1 MKRATITTPDITR
14 VWAQRVI
21 VVALWLTA
29 VLLWRRHQTSN
40 GLSATDAAQQF
51 IDSVELAWWGIA
63 AFVGVYLAR
72 PLVLFPASILTIVG
86 GVLFGPVVGV
96 LVVVVA
102 ANCSAMIAYTV
113 GRLLGRAPGHGAG
126 TSTPTPDPSGSVINR
141 WASRMRDNSFETV
154 LIMRFLFL
162 PYDLV
167 NYGAG
172 ALRIRWAPFLAAT
185 ALGSL
190 PGTVSFV
197 LLGASLD
204 RVDQGLDGLDP
215 RALVASAALFVASLA
230 VARLVKQRQTAVA
243 DPDCLPSSTATAT
256 ATATATPTPTTTAAA
271 AATTASTTTQNRAM
285 P

>member
-1 MKRATITTPDITR
+1 MSGITISTTDATR
-14 VWAQRVI
+14 VWTQRVI
-21 VVALWLTA
+21 VVLLWLT
-29 VLLWRRHQTSN
+29 VIVLWRRYQISD
-40 GLSATDAAQQF
+40 GLSATDEAQQF
-51 IDSVELAWWGIA
+51 INSVETAWWGVA
-63 AFVGVYLAR
+63 AFIGVYLAR

-96 LVVVVA
+96 LVVILA

-113 GRLLGRAPGHGAG
+113 GRLLGRAPGIEVDAVAPGQDV
-126 TSTPTPDPSGSVINR
+126 SNSGINR
-141 WASRMRDNSFETV
+141 WATRMRDNSFETV

-172 ALRIRWAPFLAAT
+172 ALRIKWIPFLAAT

-204 RVDQGLDGLDP
+204 RVDQGLGGLDP

-230 VARLVKQRQTAVA
+230 VARVVKHRQTADNTTSA
-243 DPDCLPSSTATAT
+243 
-256 ATATATPTPTTTAAA
+256 PTTT
-271 AATTASTTTQNRAM
+271 TARTTTEDRAF

>member
-1 MKRATITTPDITR
+1 MKQTTPIDVGSTTAIDVGQRQSNAR
-14 VWAQRVI
+14 VWAQRAA
-21 VVALWLTA
+21 VVAMWLVA
-29 VLLWRRHQTSN
+29 VLLWRRYQTSH
-40 GLSATDAAQQF
+40 GLSATGAAQEF
-51 IDSVELAWWGIA
+51 IDNVEMAWWGIA
-63 AFVGVYLAR
+63 AFIGVYLAR

-96 LVVVVA
+96 LVVIVA
-102 ANCSAMIAYTV
+102 ANSSAMIAYLV
-113 GRLLGRAPGHGAG
+113 GRLLGRAPGE
-126 TSTPTPDPSGSVINR
+126 TSSGSVINR
-141 WASRMRDNSFETV
+141 WASKMRDNSFETV

-167 NYGAG
+167 NYAAG

-204 RVDQGLDGLDP
+204 RVDQGLDGLDT
-215 RALVASAALFVASLA
+215 RALLASVVLFVASLA
-230 VARLVKQRQTAVA
+230 VARFVKQRQTAVT
-243 DPDCLPSSTATAT
+243 DMQVSPSSTDGTPATETALLAT
-256 ATATATPTPTTTAAA
+256 DTPPTPTTQDR
-271 AATTASTTTQNRAM
+271 AT

>member
-1 MKRATITTPDITR
+1 MKQAPPTVAESTSPDAAAGDPTAIGVAQRASNTR
-14 VWAQRVI
+14 VWVQRAVVI
-21 VVALWLTA
+21 SMWLVV
-29 VLLWRRHQTSN
+29 VLLWRRYQTSN
-40 GLSATDAAQQF
+40 GLSATGAAQEF
-51 IDSVELAWWGIA
+51 IDSVEMAWWGIA

-96 LVVVVA
+96 LVVIVA
-102 ANCSAMIAYTV
+102 ANSSAMIAYAV
-113 GRLLGRAPGHGAG
+113 GRLLGRAPGDHVLSA
-126 TSTPTPDPSGSVINR
+126 SGSVINR
-141 WASRMRDNSFETV
+141 WASKMRENSFETV

-167 NYGAG
+167 SYAAG

-204 RVDQGLDGLDP
+204 RVDQGLDGLDT
-215 RALVASAALFVASLA
+215 RALMASVVLFVASLA
-230 VARLVKQRQTAVA
+230 VARFVRQRQTAFA
-243 DPDCLPSSTATAT
+243 DPSTAMTA
-256 ATATATPTPTTTAAA
+256 
-271 AATTASTTTQNRAM
+271 TTQNRAT